1 MMRSYLNGQLDRH
14 GRRRVDDWYDSFG
27 YGTDIEPLRNEEKT
41 RRIYRELSDHL
52 SRHAGTPVRRLHR
65 WFPLAAAAV
74 VVMLAGYGVWRIQS
88 QPMPS
93 GASLVAAEQGY
104 DTVQTGLRSM
114 KHVVLPDGSEVWLN
128 AATQLRYRTEAFSRQ
143 REVIIDR
150 GEAFFEVTHDPSHPF
165 TVHAGELSTTV
176 LGTSF
181 NVKNYPDLDYES
193 VHVKTGKVAVAEEAG
208 ELRDTVA
215 AGHGIKYLKAGG
227 TFLPDDQFAA
237 YAGSWTEGR
246 MLLDNA
252 TFDELAL
259 VLEHRFGV
267 HLHTELPAAGGFR
280 YTMTIMQNTPLEETM
295 RLICDIHQTNYRR
308 EGNEIT
314 MY

>member
-1 MMRSYLNGQLDRH
+1 MMRGYLDGQLDRR

-27 YGTDIEPLRNEEKT
+27 YSTDIEPLRNEENT
-41 RRIYRELSDHL
+41 RRIHRELSDNL
-52 SRHAGTPVRRLHR
+52 RRYADTPVRRIRR

-74 VVMLAGYGVWRIQS
+74 VVMLAGYGVWQMQS
-88 QPMPS
+88 HSVPS
-93 GASLVAAEQGY
+93 GAPAVAQQGY

-128 AATQLRYRTEAFSRQ
+128 AATQIRYRTDAFSLQ
-143 REVIIDR
+143 RDIIIDR
-150 GEAFFEVTHDPSHPF
+150 GEAFFEVVHDPLHPF
-165 TVHAGELSTTV
+165 TVHAGELSSTV
-176 LGTSF
+176 MGTSF
-181 NVKNYPDLDYES
+181 NVKNYPGLDYES
-193 VHVKTGKVAVAEEAG
+193 VHVKTGKVAVAAVG
-208 ELRDTVA
+208 GVLRDTVA
-215 AGHGIKYLKAGG
+215 AGHGVKYLKAGG
-227 TFLPDDQFAA
+227 KLLPDDQFAA

-246 MLLDNA
+246 MLLNNA

-267 HLHTELPAAGGFR
+267 YLHTELPAAGGFR
-280 YTMTIMQNTPLEETM
+280 YTITIMQNTPLEETM